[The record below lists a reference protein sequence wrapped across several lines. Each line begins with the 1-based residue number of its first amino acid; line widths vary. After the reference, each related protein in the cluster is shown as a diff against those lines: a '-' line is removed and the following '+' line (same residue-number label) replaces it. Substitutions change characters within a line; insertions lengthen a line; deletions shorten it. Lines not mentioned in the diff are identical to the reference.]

1 MGVGIHIVGIGG
13 VLHSMCMGGGEGT
26 PGMRSSCPRHVVM
39 VSPSTECETICLA
52 RGVFG
57 GV

>member
-1 MGVGIHIVGIGG
+1 MSPSRGHGVPV
-13 VLHSMCMGGGEGT
+13 
-26 PGMRSSCPRHVVM
+26 MRSSCPCHGVM